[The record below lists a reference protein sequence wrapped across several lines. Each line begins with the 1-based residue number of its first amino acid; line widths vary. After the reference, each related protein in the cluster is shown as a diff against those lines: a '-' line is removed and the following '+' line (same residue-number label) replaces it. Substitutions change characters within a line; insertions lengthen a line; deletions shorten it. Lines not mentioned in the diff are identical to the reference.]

1 MQPTSVRG
9 TFDVSLTPAEA
20 SGQLSRFQFTKQWHG
35 SLSGASSGEM
45 LSVGDPST
53 GTASYTA
60 LEVFEGELDGRSGG
74 FAFHQ
79 YGTMVDGADELRYT
93 IVPASGFGDLE
104 GISGAL
110 ELDVDADGTHSY
122 TLSYELTAS

>member
-1 MQPTSVRG
+1 MPTATG
-9 TFDVSLTPAEA
+9 TFDVDLAPHDAA
-20 SGQLSRFQFTKQWHG
+20 GPVGRFTFTKQWA
-35 SLSGASSGEM
+35 GALTGTSTGTM

-53 GTASYTA
+53 GTAAYTA
-60 LEVFEGELDGRSGG
+60 LEVVEGELDGRAGG

-93 IVPASGFGDLE
+93 IVPASGTGDLAAIA
-104 GISGAL
+104 GTL

-122 TLSYELTAS
+122 TLTYEIGA